1 MPSLTRHEAAV
12 RADRLRVEAYR
23 VELDLAAGRDADH
36 FTSTTTVRFACTR
49 PGATTFVELRP
60 VSVSRVVL
68 NGRTLDPGT
77 LIGNRLPLDDLRAD
91 NELVVRATMAFS
103 STGEGVH
110 RFTDPDD
117 GEVYVH
123 CHAPLDSAQRVFACF
138 DQPDLKAPLTLT
150 LTTPA
155 DWTARANAAVDSTV
169 DTADGTRRWEFGAT
183 PPVSTYHFTFVAGPW
198 HVRRA
203 EHDGIPLGLF
213 CRRSLAAD
221 LDRDADELFAVTGA
235 FLDRYHE
242 LFASRYPF
250 AKYDQAFVP
259 ELNSGAV
266 ENPGCVT
273 FTEDLLFRSA
283 VTDADRELRTVIVA
297 HEMAHMWFGDL
308 VTMRWWDGIWL
319 SESFAEYMGWR
330 VTAEVTAHRD
340 AWTSFT
346 IRRKSWGYVTDQGP
360 STHPVA
366 PEGVPDT
373 AHALLNF
380 DGISY
385 AKGAAALRQLIAHL
399 GDDTFLA
406 GVRAYFTAH
415 AFANATLD
423 DLLAALGAAAGR
435 DLTGWARLWLR
446 RAQVNTL
453 RPEVALDADGRY
465 RSVTVVQTAPPEHP
479 TLRPH
484 RLAVGVYGTGD
495 APGTLLRR
503 YTVDLDPTADG
514 GRTPVPGLAGTEP
527 GRLLLLNDGDLTY
540 TKVRLDPAD
549 LDRLDTLLGALDD
562 PLARAVVWTA
572 AIDAARDAELSPARF
587 VALAAAGLPTETV
600 TSVFEEVL
608 RFARDFAA
616 ARYLP
621 EPAQPA
627 ALATLAATCL
637 ETLDHAAPGSGR
649 QLAAARWLA
658 ACAGPTDT
666 GRLAGWLA
674 GDGVPEGL
682 AVDADLR
689 WTLLYRLVAL
699 GAAGETEI
707 ADEVRRDPQGI
718 EPAARCRAAVATEQ
732 AKERAWAAIR
742 DDDTRSA
749 HLALAAAQ
757 GFWHPGQAGLT
768 APYVDRY
775 FADLPTLAG
784 RRTPTATARIAATA
798 YPRYA
803 VSARTEEAAGT
814 LLGRADVDPVL
825 HRVVL
830 DATDELRRAR
840 AARTVT

>member
-1 MPSLTRHEAAV
+1 MPSLSRHEAAV
-12 RADRLRVEAYR
+12 RADLLRVGAYR
-23 VELDLAAGRDADH
+23 VDLDLTAGGDGDH

-60 VSVSRVVL
+60 AAVAEVVL
-68 NGRTLDPGT
+68 NGRGLDPGT
-77 LIGNRLPLDDLRAD
+77 LVDNRLPLDDLRAD
-91 NELVVRATMAFS
+91 NELVVRATMTYS
-103 STGEGVH
+103 RTGEGTH

-117 GEVYVH
+117 GEVYVYAQ
-123 CHAPLDSAQRVFACF
+123 APLDNAQRIFACF

-155 DWTARANAAVDSTV
+155 DWTARANADISTV
-169 DTADGTRRWEFGAT
+169 DEEGGTRRWEFAAT
-183 PPVSTYHFTFVAGPW
+183 APISTYHFTFVAGPW
-198 HVRRA
+198 HVRQGG
-203 EHDGIPLGLF
+203 HDGIPLGLL
-213 CRRSLAAD
+213 CRRSLAAV
-221 LDRDADELFAVTGA
+221 LDRDADELLSATAA

-242 LFASRYPF
+242 LFATRYPF
-250 AKYDQAFVP
+250 GKYDQAFVP
-259 ELNSGAV
+259 ELHSGAV

-283 VTDADRELRTVIVA
+283 GTDADGELRTVIVA

-308 VTMRWWDGIWL
+308 VTMRWWDDIWL

-330 VTAEVTAHRD
+330 VTAEVTAYRH

-366 PEGVPDT
+366 PQGVPDT

-385 AKGAAALRQLIAHL
+385 AKGASALRQLIAYV

-406 GVRAYFTAH
+406 GIGDYFTTH

-423 DLLAALGAAAGR
+423 DLLAALGRAAGR

-453 RPEVALDADGRY
+453 RPEVTLDADGRY

-484 RLAVGVYGTGD
+484 RVAVGVYGSDD

-503 YTVDLDPTADG
+503 CTVDLDPDLDG
-514 GRTPVPGLAGTEP
+514 GRTPVPGLTGTAP

-540 TKVRLDPAD
+540 AKVRFDPAD
-549 LDRLDTLLGALDD
+549 TDRLAELLGALDD
-562 PLARAVVWTA
+562 PLTRALVWTA
-572 AIDAARDAELSPARF
+572 AIDATRDAELSGTRF
-587 VALAAAGLPTETV
+587 VALAAAGLPAETT
-600 TSVFEEVL
+600 TSVVEEVL
-608 RFARDFAA
+608 RFARDSAA
-616 ARYLP
+616 TRYLP

-627 ALATLAATCL
+627 ALAGLAATCL
-637 ETLDHAAPGSGR
+637 DVLAHAAPGSGR
-649 QLAAARWLA
+649 QLAAVRWLA
-658 ACAGPTDT
+658 ACAGPDDT

-674 GDGVPEGL
+674 GDGVPDGL

-707 ADEVRRDPQGI
+707 ADEARRDPQGV
-718 EPAARCRAAVATEQ
+718 EPAARCRAAVATDR
-732 AKERAWAAIR
+732 AKERAWAAIL
-742 DDDTRSA
+742 DDEESA

-757 GFWHPGQAGLT
+757 GFWQPGQAGLT

-775 FADLPTLAG
+775 FADLPAMAG
-784 RRTPTATARIAATA
+784 RRTPTATARIAGAA

-803 VSARTEEAAGT
+803 VSARTEASAAAR
-814 LLGRADVDPVL
+814 LGRAGVDPVL
-825 HRVVL
+825 RRVVV

-840 AARTVT
+840 AARSVA